1 MASGRYI
8 QVRVDAA
15 LAPALKKLAKRNRRS
30 ITGEVNA
37 ILFAFPLIKRKS

>member
-1 MASGRYI
+1 MIRGRNI

-15 LAPALKKLAKRNRRS
+15 LVAALKKLAKRNRRS

-37 ILFAFPLIKRKS
+37 ILFAQLIKGKS

>member
-1 MASGRYI
+1 MIRGRNI

-15 LAPALKKLAKRNRRS
+15 LVEALKKLAKRNRRS

-37 ILFAFPLIKRKS
+37 ILFAQLTKGKS